1 MKIEID
7 LSQFPSG
14 TKHKT
19 KKPIDRA
26 AIRRKH
32 RDSYWAARTVLTKI
46 RRERTAKGFLPIR
59 VTIAAASG
67 RR

>member
-1 MKIEID
+1 MRTGMSIEID

-14 TKHKT
+14 KKHKA

-32 RDSYWAARTVLTKI
+32 RDAYWAARTLLTKI
-46 RRERTAKGFLPIR
+46 RRERAAKR
-59 VTIAAASG
+59 
-67 RR
+67 

>member
-14 TKHKT
+14 TKHKA

-32 RDSYWAARTVLTKI
+32 RDAYWAVRTLLTKI
-46 RRERTAKGFLPIR
+46 RRERAAKR
-59 VTIAAASG
+59 
-67 RR
+67 

>member
-1 MKIEID
+1 MNIEID

-14 TKHKT
+14 TKYKT

-32 RDSYWAARTVLTKI
+32 RDAYWSARTLLIKI
-46 RRERTAKGFLPIR
+46 RRERTAKR
-59 VTIAAASG
+59 
-67 RR
+67 

>member
-1 MKIEID
+1 MNIEID
-7 LSQFPSG
+7 LFQFPSG

-32 RDSYWAARTVLTKI
+32 REAYWAVRALLTKI
-46 RRERTAKGFLPIR
+46 RRERTAKR
-59 VTIAAASG
+59 
-67 RR
+67 

>member
-1 MKIEID
+1 MNIEID

-26 AIRRKH
+26 SIRRKH
-32 RDSYWAARTVLTKI
+32 RDAYWAVRTLLTKI
-46 RRERTAKGFLPIR
+46 RRERAAKR
-59 VTIAAASG
+59 
-67 RR
+67 

>member
-32 RDSYWAARTVLTKI
+32 RDAYWAVRSLISKI
-46 RRERTAKGFLPIR
+46 RRERTAKR
-59 VTIAAASG
+59 
-67 RR
+67 